1 MSSFTAKNDL
11 QFAHV
16 SPRKIRV
23 LRIIAR
29 MNVGGPAIQVTGLM
43 QKLNTDKFEHNLVT
57 GYVSPNE
64 ADYLVV
70 NDIKLSEMRIDGLG
84 RSVKLYSD
92 LMALFELIRIVN
104 KFKPDIIHTHTT
116 KAGVLGRLSWITLG
130 YKPKLV
136 HTFHG
141 HLLHGY
147 FGQTKTK
154 FLILIEKL
162 LGIITNQF
170 FVVGHQVTR
179 DLIAAKIAP
188 AKKFKVMPPGLEI
201 RKIPLRTE
209 ILSKYGLDPNLY
221 YCTFL
226 GRVTAI
232 KNPDRFLSLA
242 EYFANRNDKICFL
255 LVGDGELLEYCR
267 QKIEEK
273 HLPVIALGWVAYVEE
288 ILAITDLMILTSDN
302 EGMPI
307 SLIQAGMAGIPAVA
321 TNVGSVS
328 EVVINNQ
335 SGFVTDKDISSIA
348 NGIEK
353 LIANGNLYAE
363 FSQKAREFCQG
374 QFSLDR
380 LVTDHEN
387 VYQDLLQN

>member
-1 MSSFTAKNDL
+1 MLF
-11 QFAHV
+11 
-16 SPRKIRV
+16 
-23 LRIIAR
+23 
-29 MNVGGPAIQVTGLM
+29 
-43 QKLNTDKFEHNLVT
+43 
-57 GYVSPNE
+57 
-64 ADYLVV
+64 
-70 NDIKLSEMRIDGLG
+70 
-84 RSVKLYSD
+84 RS
-92 LMALFELIRIVN
+92 
-104 KFKPDIIHTHTT
+104 
-116 KAGVLGRLSWITLG
+116 G

-154 FLILIEKL
+154 LLILIERL
-162 LGIITNQF
+162 LGYITNQF
-170 FVVGHQVTR
+170 FAVGEKVANE
-179 DLIAAKIAP
+179 LIAAKIAP
-188 AKKFKVMPPGLEI
+188 SKKFKVMPPGLEI
-201 RKIPLRTE
+201 RNIPSRSD
-209 ILSKYGLDPNLY
+209 ISVKYNLDPNY
-221 YCTFL
+221 FYCTFL

-242 EYFANRNDKICFL
+242 EYFADRNDKICFL

-273 HLPVIALGWVAYVEE
+273 HLPVITLGWVAYVEE

-363 FSQKAREFCQG
+363 FSRKAREFCQG

-380 LVTDHEN
+380 LVSDHEN
-387 VYQDLLQN
+387 VYQDLLHN

>member
-1 MSSFTAKNDL
+1 MYALNKNKSISFFRIEHL
-11 QFAHV
+11 G
-16 SPRKIRV
+16 RKISIINDFRSWLELRV
-23 LRIIAR
+23 
-29 MNVGGPAIQVTGLM
+29 
-43 QKLNTDKFEHNLVT
+43 
-57 GYVSPNE
+57 
-64 ADYLVV
+64 
-70 NDIKLSEMRIDGLG
+70 
-84 RSVKLYSD
+84 
-92 LMALFELIRIVN
+92 IVN
-104 KFKPDIIHTHTT
+104 NFKPDVIHTHAF
-116 KAGVLGRLSWITLG
+116 KAGLIGRLIFG
-130 YKPKLV
+130 KHKHV

-154 FLILIEKL
+154 FLIWIEKL

-170 FVVGHQVTR
+170 LVVGQQVTR
-179 DLIAAKIAP
+179 DLIDAKIAP

-288 ILAITDLMILTSDN
+288 ILAITDLMILS
-302 EGMPI
+302 I
-307 SLIQAGMAGIPAVA
+307 SKYL
-321 TNVGSVS
+321 N
-328 EVVINNQ
+328 
-335 SGFVTDKDISSIA
+335 
-348 NGIEK
+348 K
-353 LIANGNLYAE
+353 LSY
-363 FSQKAREFCQG
+363 
-374 QFSLDR
+374 
-380 LVTDHEN
+380 
-387 VYQDLLQN
+387 LLKLSKHL